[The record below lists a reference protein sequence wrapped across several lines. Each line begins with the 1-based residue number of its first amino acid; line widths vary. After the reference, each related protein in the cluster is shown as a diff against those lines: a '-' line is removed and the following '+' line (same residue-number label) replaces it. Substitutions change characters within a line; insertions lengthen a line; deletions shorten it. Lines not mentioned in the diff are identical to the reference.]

1 MNEALRELLVHLRGM
16 WNRRLFGLTA
26 AWIAGVASIA
36 MALLIPEYYA
46 ASARAYVDTQSMLR
60 PVMAGLSIQ
69 PNLNEQVALISRTL
83 LSRPNIEKLIQ
94 MATLDEGATGTAK
107 REALIDHLTKRI
119 ELTGNASSNIY
130 VISYRDPDPQ
140 RALSVIESLLK
151 IFVQSSIGD
160 ERQDARAALKFLDEQ
175 IARYEQTLQLAEGRL
190 KDFRLKY
197 LGVPG
202 QSGQAGQDYFGR
214 MSRLTDE
221 IANTKLEL
229 RSAIESRESYKRD
242 LAGQAPT
249 ISSAGRPGVAGPP
262 VPEIDAR
269 IAAQKAKLD
278 ELLRAYTDQHPDV
291 VGTRRV
297 IAELEVQQRQER
309 LIRER
314 AAAISGK
321 PAEPT
326 ESNPVYEKMRV
337 ALADAEAKAA
347 SLQGKL
353 SAYESEYAQL
363 KVQARIVPQVE
374 AELAQLNRDYDIQ
387 KKTYSDLLA
396 RREAATMGVKVQ
408 DTEGAPFRVVDPPR
422 VSQRP
427 VQPTRIVM
435 LGAALIFS
443 LGVGVLASFV
453 TNELVPTFQDLRSL
467 GAFAERPVLGSV
479 SMVVDDAQRSRH
491 RRGLMLFFGGV
502 GGLLATFC
510 TVLMIAFLVSR
521 AA

>member
-1 MNEALRELLVHLRGM
+1 
-16 WNRRLFGLTA
+16 
-26 AWIAGVASIA
+26 
-36 MALLIPEYYA
+36 MA
-46 ASARAYVDTQSMLR
+46 
-60 PVMAGLSIQ
+60 
-69 PNLNEQVALISRTL
+69 
-83 LSRPNIEKLIQ
+83 K
-94 MATLDEGATGTAK
+94 LDEGATGIAE
-107 REALIDHLTKRI
+107 REALIEQLTKRI
-119 ELTGNASSNIY
+119 DLTGNATSNIY
-130 VISYRDPDPQ
+130 IISYRDPDPQ

-151 IFVQSSIGD
+151 IFVQSSVGD
-160 ERQDARAALKFLDEQ
+160 ERQDARAAVKFLDEQ

-221 IANTKLEL
+221 ISNTRLEL

-242 LAGQAPT
+242 LASQTPT
-249 ISSAGRPGVAGPP
+249 ISSAGRPGVIAPP

-278 ELLRAYTDQHPDV
+278 ELLRTYTDQHPDV

-309 LIRER
+309 QARER
-314 AAAISGK
+314 AAALSGK
-321 PAEPT
+321 PVEPM

-347 SLQGKL
+347 SLQGRL

-396 RREAATMGVKVQ
+396 RREAATMGVNVQ
-408 DTEGAPFRVVDPPR
+408 ETEGAPFRVVDPPR

-427 VQPTRIVM
+427 VQPTRMVM
-435 LGAALIFS
+435 LGAALLFA
-443 LGVGVLASFV
+443 LAVGVLASFV

-467 GAFAERPVLGSV
+467 GAIVGRPVLGAV
-479 SMVVDDAQRSRH
+479 SMVVVDPERARR
-491 RRGLMLFFGGV
+491 RRGTMLFIGGL

-510 TVLMIAFLVSR
+510 TVITVAFLISR
-521 AA
+521 TA

>member
-1 MNEALRELLVHLRGM
+1 
-16 WNRRLFGLTA
+16 
-26 AWIAGVASIA
+26 
-36 MALLIPEYYA
+36 
-46 ASARAYVDTQSMLR
+46 
-60 PVMAGLSIQ
+60 
-69 PNLNEQVALISRTL
+69 
-83 LSRPNIEKLIQ
+83 
-94 MATLDEGATGTAK
+94 
-107 REALIDHLTKRI
+107 
-119 ELTGNASSNIY
+119 
-130 VISYRDPDPQ
+130 
-140 RALSVIESLLK
+140 
-151 IFVQSSIGD
+151 
-160 ERQDARAALKFLDEQ
+160 
-175 IARYEQTLQLAEGRL
+175 
-190 KDFRLKY
+190 
-197 LGVPG
+197 
-202 QSGQAGQDYFGR
+202 
-214 MSRLTDE
+214 
-221 IANTKLEL
+221 
-229 RSAIESRESYKRD
+229 
-242 LAGQAPT
+242 
-249 ISSAGRPGVAGPP
+249 
-262 VPEIDAR
+262 
-269 IAAQKAKLD
+269 
-278 ELLRAYTDQHPDV
+278 
-291 VGTRRV
+291 
-297 IAELEVQQRQER
+297 
-309 LIRER
+309 
-314 AAAISGK
+314 
-321 PAEPT
+321 
-326 ESNPVYEKMRV
+326 VYEKMRV

-467 GAFAERPVLGSV
+467 GAFAERPVLGAV